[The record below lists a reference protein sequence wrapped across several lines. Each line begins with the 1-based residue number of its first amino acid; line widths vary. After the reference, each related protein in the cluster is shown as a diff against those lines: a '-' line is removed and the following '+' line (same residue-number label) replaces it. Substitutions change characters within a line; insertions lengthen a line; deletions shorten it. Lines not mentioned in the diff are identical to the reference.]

1 MAGEPLLR
9 SRRLASLEYATAAC
23 IIIIIIIISIY
34 IFQSISTGLASV
46 EEVG

>member
-23 IIIIIIIISIY
+23 IIIIIISIY

>member
-23 IIIIIIIISIY
+23 IIIIISIH
-34 IFQSISTGLASV
+34 IFQFISTGLASV